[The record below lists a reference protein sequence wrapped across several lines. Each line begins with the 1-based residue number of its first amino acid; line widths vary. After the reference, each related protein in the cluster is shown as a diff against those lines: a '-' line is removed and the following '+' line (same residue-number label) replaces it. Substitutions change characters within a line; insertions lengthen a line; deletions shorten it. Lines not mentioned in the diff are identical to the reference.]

1 MSCRALRL
9 RRNYFQEME
18 QLSAPQLKA
27 ILTLKLQKAGLRPSA
42 AEIKSRE
49 VMLMQGD
56 RLLRVRSR

>member
-1 MSCRALRL
+1 
-9 RRNYFQEME
+9 ME
-18 QLSAPQLKA
+18 LSAPQLKA